1 MTETNAQRSIGRLEG
16 KLDALIETVR
26 EQGERS
32 DVGRSRLYERIDT
45 IAREQSRQ
53 DSEIKDI
60 RKIVARVE
68 PAATRFLNLEQR
80 GLAVVAVVTVVWV
93 FVGGAV
99 TSGVSSAFAWVA
111 KAISSS

>member
-32 DVGRSRLYERIDT
+32 DASRSRLYESVDR

-53 DSEIKDI
+53 DSELKDI

-68 PAATRFLNLEQR
+68 PAANRFLNLEQR
-80 GLAVVAVVTVVWV
+80 GLAVVAVVTVIWI
-93 FVGGAV
+93 FIGGAV
-99 TSGVSSAFAWVA
+99 SSGITNVFAWVA
-111 KAISSS
+111 KAISTT